1 LGSPHE
7 NPIGKRAFIASGAV
21 IGGTVVTELRDY
33 RIVDGSLD
41 QWVEEWRS
49 RIAPIR
55 RDLGF
60 SIERAW
66 TVVDDSR
73 FVWLLSHADWDA
85 FEAADRAYYDS
96 PQRTSLDPN
105 PARLIVEQVVS
116 RLTDVELR

>member
-1 LGSPHE
+1 M
-7 NPIGKRAFIASGAV
+7 
-21 IGGTVVTELRDY
+21 VTELRDY

-73 FVWLLSHADWDA
+73 FVWLLSHAGDWDA

-116 RLTDVELR
+116 RFTDVELR